1 MGFSAL
7 QTAFSFFKPKT
18 IQSSSSDPNIVSWNA
33 NIKSFTPQTQVVVEE
48 GQLAVLLLN
57 QSIAA
62 ILENG
67 VYPLAWA
74 FDALQLG
81 QSANLQGYF
90 FSTKTFTNQRWG
102 TPTPIMVN
110 DTRIGMN
117 ALRAHGIFSF
127 ELDNPKRLW
136 QQLPIDYQQITTD
149 DLAGS
154 LRAMILDHFTKIISE
169 NQNNI
174 LQFMTERQRFSDAIA
189 NELQS
194 DFKAFGLR
202 LVDFIVQS
210 VSAPENQANS
220 MAALKKIE
228 KLNDMLR
235 QGLITQAE
243 YDEKKQQLLK
253 DV

>member
-1 MGFSAL
+1 M
-7 QTAFSFFKPKT
+7 FSFFKPKT
-18 IQSSSSDPNIVSWNA
+18 IHSNVNDPNIVSWNA
-33 NIKSFTPQTQVVVEE
+33 DIQSFAPQTQIVVEE
-48 GQLAVLLLN
+48 GQLAMLLLN
-57 QSIAA
+57 QTIGA
-62 ILENG
+62 ILEKG
-67 VYPLAWA
+67 TYPLTWA
-74 FDALQLG
+74 LDAEQLS
-81 QSANLQGYF
+81 QAASLQGYY

-136 QQLPIDYQQITTD
+136 QQLPNNYQQVTTD
-149 DLAGS
+149 DLAGT
-154 LRAMILDHFTKIISE
+154 LRAMILDHFTKIVSE

-174 LQFMTERQRFSDAIA
+174 LQFMTERQRFSAA
-189 NELQS
+189 VAKELQS
-194 DFKAFGLR
+194 DFKTFGLR

-210 VSAPENQANS
+210 ISAPDNQADS
-220 MAALKKIE
+220 MAALTKIE